1 MSADLPSGAGQL
13 PIGTCGNALP
23 NLVLGVL
30 CNPGFITSL
39 GKFLQRVTNLTQRR
53 VSKRLREEI
62 CNWKTSFLFSLI
74 LHGLFYYLDS

>member
-30 CNPGFITSL
+30 CNLGFITSL

-53 VSKRLREEI
+53 FLSGFEKRFATGKLR
-62 CNWKTSFLFSLI
+62 
-74 LHGLFYYLDS
+74 FYLV